1 MIFGVD
7 RRVFRFVRK
16 SGMRLVWSVHLW
28 GMKKFTL
35 LLIGLLVTVS
45 QLFAQGPPPGGAPGG
60 PGGSGGPGGPGGPGG
75 GANGHLYGKLVDSS
89 GHGVGRAS
97 VLILKVVT
105 DKTTGKK
112 KETLLK
118 GASSQNN
125 GDFSVEDLPV
135 GVPLKLTVSAV
146 GYTALVQDVV
156 LTPQGSDKD
165 LGKLSLATSSNELQ
179 QVVVTASKPS
189 ITLDQEKKV
198 FNVSKDIV
206 SVGGNG
212 LDVLKNVPSV
222 NVDIDGNVT
231 IRGGSPQLFVDGKPT
246 TLTLDEIPSDAIE
259 SVEVITNPSAKYDAS
274 GGGAGILNIV
284 LKKNRKT
291 GYNGSIRA
299 GGDTYGGLNGGGSLN
314 VREGKVNVS
323 ADINARVLRD
333 RVTGSLARQDFS
345 TSPYTNLMEREL
357 DTSKGGIVFERVG
370 LDYFITNKTT
380 LSLTGFAMQHK
391 GGPQT
396 SNLEVATDSLYTS
409 GTTPGYYQEEIG
421 SSHTFNGRG
430 GTLGFKQLFA
440 RDKEEWTAD
449 ASYFSGSATNHSLYT
464 TNYYTG
470 AEGSALGSTE
480 LQKIVGGGNDHNVI
494 LQTDFS
500 DPLTPKTTLEMGV
513 RAALQSRLN
522 IDNNYT
528 YNTDSAAYI
537 LVPSAASNYKSQNNV
552 YAAYVTLGS
561 TLGNFSYKA
570 GLRAES
576 SNYHGT
582 LLNSGETFSNQYP
595 VSLFPSLFL
604 GEKLGNGGE
613 LQLSYTRRV
622 NRPNFM
628 QLVPYTDSSNK
639 LNITRGNP
647 NLVPEFT
654 QSLEL
659 SYIKTFPGN
668 NTLMGSVY
676 YKHTDHLITGYIESD
691 TNSAGTV
698 ELINTYI
705 NAETSDNMGAELTAQ
720 LSLTKWWD
728 FTANVNLYHS
738 KINVGSVDATE
749 ETALWSW
756 FGKANTNFKLPAG
769 FTIQLSGLYQSKSN
783 LPVNT
788 NSNQPGPPNMQSS
801 SASQGYIKSYYTVD
815 AAVKK
820 TFMQGKLAVAAS
832 FNDIFRSRIQN
843 QYSYSAY
850 FTQDYSRLRDPQLL
864 RLNVSW
870 NFGKIDA
877 SLFKRKNNNVQAE
890 DQ

>member
-1 MIFGVD
+1 
-7 RRVFRFVRK
+7 
-16 SGMRLVWSVHLW
+16 
-28 GMKKFTL
+28 MKKSSLLLPGL
-35 LLIGLLVTVS
+35 LLIVS
-45 QLFAQGPPPGGAPGG
+45 QLFAQGPPSGGPGGPGAPGG
-60 PGGSGGPGGPGGPGG
+60 PGGPGGSGG

-89 GHGVGRAS
+89 SHGVGRAS
-97 VLILKVVT
+97 VLILKVSV
-105 DKTTGKK
+105 DKATGKK

-118 GASSQNN
+118 GLTSQNN
-125 GDFSVEDLPV
+125 GDFSAEDLPV
-135 GVPLKLTVSAV
+135 NTPLKLSVSAV
-146 GYTALVQDVV
+146 GFTAYEQVVV

-165 LGKLSLATSSNELQ
+165 MGKLQLLPSSKVLQ
-179 QVVVTASKPS
+179 QVVVTASKPT
-189 ITLDQEKKV
+189 ITMDQEKKV

-206 SVGGNG
+206 SVGGTG

-222 NVDIDGNVT
+222 NVDIDGNIT
-231 IRGGSPQLFVDGKPT
+231 LRGGSPQLFVDGKPT

-259 SVEVITNPSAKYDAS
+259 SVEVIANPGAKYDAS

-284 LKKNRKT
+284 LKKNRKK

-314 VREGKVNVS
+314 VREGKFNVS
-323 ADINARVLRD
+323 ADLNARMLRD
-333 RVTGSLARQDFS
+333 HVTGSLSRQDFS
-345 TSPYTNLMEREL
+345 TSPYTDLYEREL
-357 DTSKGGIVFERVG
+357 DTMKGWMAFGRLGI
-370 LDYFITNKTT
+370 DYFITNKST
-380 LSLTGFAMQHK
+380 LSLTGFAMHHD
-391 GGPQT
+391 GPQT
-396 SNLEVATDSLYTS
+396 SNLGVSTDSLYSS
-409 GTTPGYYQEEIG
+409 GKTPGYYQEEIN
-421 SSHTFNGRG
+421 SSRTFSGRG
-430 GTLGFKQLFA
+430 GTLAYKQLFA
-440 RDKEEWTAD
+440 KEKEEWTAD
-449 ASYFSGSATNHSLYT
+449 ASYFFGGGTSDANYV

-470 AEGSALGSTE
+470 AEGSPLGSTE
-480 LQKIVGGGNDHNVI
+480 LQKIIGSGKDHNLFV
-494 LQTDFS
+494 QTDFS
-500 DPLTPKTTLEMGV
+500 DPLTKKTTLEAGL

-522 IDNNYT
+522 INNNYN
-528 YNTDSAAYI
+528 YDSSEYV
-537 LVPSAASNYKSQNNV
+537 LVPSATSNYKSQNNV

-561 TLGNFSYKA
+561 TLDNFSYKA

-604 GEKLGNGGE
+604 SEKLGGNQE
-613 LQLSYTRRV
+613 IQLTYTRRV

-628 QLVPYTDSSNK
+628 QLIPYTDSSNK

-654 QSLEL
+654 QSVEL

-705 NAETSDNMGAELTAQ
+705 NAESSDQLGAELTAQ
-720 LSLTKWWD
+720 WTLTKWWD

-738 KINVGSVDATE
+738 KINVGAIDESEV
-749 ETALWSW
+749 TALWSW
-756 FGKANTNFKLPAG
+756 FGKANSTFKLPGG
-769 FTIQLSGLYQSKSN
+769 FALQLSGLYQSKSN

-801 SASQGYIKSYYTVD
+801 SASQGYIKPFYEVD
-815 AAVKK
+815 AALKK
-820 TFMQGKLAVAAS
+820 TFMQGKFVASAS
-832 FNDIFRSRIQN
+832 WNDIFRSHIQD
-843 QYSYSAY
+843 QYSYSSY